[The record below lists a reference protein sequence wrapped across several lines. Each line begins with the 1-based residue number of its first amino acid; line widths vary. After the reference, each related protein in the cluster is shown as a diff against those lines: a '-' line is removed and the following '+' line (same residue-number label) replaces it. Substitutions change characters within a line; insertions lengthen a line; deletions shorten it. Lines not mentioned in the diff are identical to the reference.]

1 MLRAILG
8 ENPST
13 NQIQPP
19 PREPLP
25 YRRIGV
31 GGHYRRTLLLLLLG
45 LLPQAIAQQ
54 TDKVALLPT
63 VRSTPVRVVTT
74 VNFVTDL
81 VQQVGGQRVQVEG
94 LMGAG
99 VDPHLYKASAGDVR
113 KLQQAHLIFYSGLYL
128 EGKMM
133 ELLERLP
140 RAIAISDAIPRE
152 RLIQPA
158 GGFEGQY
165 TYDPHIWFDV
175 SLWKLTVARVRD
187 ALSKVDPAGA
197 SSYRANA
204 EAYTRRL
211 NQLDAFIQR
220 QVAQVPPRQRV
231 LITAHDAFAYFGRR
245 YGLEVRG
252 LQGVSTLSEA
262 GTRDIQQ
269 LADFI
274 VQRRIRAIFVESSV
288 PRRAIDAVVAA
299 VRARGGNVAVGGQLF
314 SDSAGSPGTPEG
326 TYVGMMEH
334 NTRTIVN
341 GLLGG
346 LP

>member
-1 MLRAILG
+1 MWTTFR
-8 ENPST
+8 PSM
-13 NQIQPP
+13 
-19 PREPLP
+19 
-25 YRRIGV
+25 
-31 GGHYRRTLLLLLLG
+31 LLLLAVG
-45 LLPQAIAQQ
+45 LFPQATAQQPDKIAQLQ
-54 TDKVALLPT
+54 
-63 VRSTPVRVVTT
+63 PVRQTPIRIVAT

-81 VQQVGGQRVQVEG
+81 VQQVGGNRVRVEG

-140 RAIAISDAIPRE
+140 KAIAVTDAIPRE
-152 RLIQPA
+152 RLIQPP

-165 TYDPHIWFDV
+165 TYDPHVWFDV
-175 SLWKLTVARVRD
+175 TLWKLTVGRVRD

-197 SSYRANA
+197 NSYRANA
-204 EAYTRRL
+204 EAYSKRL
-211 NQLDAFIQR
+211 EQLDAFIR
-220 QVAQVPPRQRV
+220 QQIARVPVQQRV
-231 LITAHDAFAYFGRR
+231 MITAHDAFEYFGRR

-252 LQGVSTLSEA
+252 LQGVSTVAEA
-262 GTRDIQQ
+262 GTRDVQQ

-299 VRARGGNVAVGGQLF
+299 VRAKGWNIVVGGELF
-314 SDSAGSPGTPEG
+314 SDAAGNPGTPEG

-334 NTRTIVN
+334 NIRTIVN

-346 LP
+346 TP

>member
-1 MLRAILG
+1 MWTIFR
-8 ENPST
+8 PSM
-13 NQIQPP
+13 
-19 PREPLP
+19 
-25 YRRIGV
+25 
-31 GGHYRRTLLLLLLG
+31 LLLLTLG
-45 LLPQAIAQQ
+45 LFSQASAQQPDKIAQLQ
-54 TDKVALLPT
+54 
-63 VRSTPVRVVTT
+63 PVRQTPIRIVAT

-81 VQQVGGQRVQVEG
+81 VRQVGGSRVRVEG

-140 RAIAISDAIPRE
+140 KAIAVTDAIPRE
-152 RLIQPA
+152 RLIQPP

-165 TYDPHIWFDV
+165 TYDPHVWFDV
-175 SLWKLTVARVRD
+175 TLWKLTVQRVRD

-204 EAYTRRL
+204 EAYSRRL
-211 NQLDAFIQR
+211 VQLDAFIR
-220 QVAQVPPRQRV
+220 QQIARVPPGQRV
-231 LITAHDAFAYFGRR
+231 MITAHDAFEYFGRR

-252 LQGVSTLSEA
+252 LQGVSTVAEA
-262 GTRDIQQ
+262 GIRDVQQ

-299 VRARGGNVAVGGQLF
+299 VRAKGWKVAVGGELF
-314 SDSAGSPGTPEG
+314 SDAAGSPGTPEE

-334 NTRTIVN
+334 NVRTIVS

-346 LP
+346 AP

>member
-1 MLRAILG
+1 MWNLFR
-8 ENPST
+8 SSM
-13 NQIQPP
+13 
-19 PREPLP
+19 
-25 YRRIGV
+25 
-31 GGHYRRTLLLLLLG
+31 LLLLTLG
-45 LLPQAIAQQ
+45 FFSQASAQQPDKIAQLQ
-54 TDKVALLPT
+54 
-63 VRSTPVRVVTT
+63 PVRQTPIRIVAT

-81 VQQVGGQRVQVEG
+81 VQQVGGSRVRVEG

-140 RAIAISDAIPRE
+140 KAIAVTDAIPRE
-152 RLIQPA
+152 RLIQPP

-165 TYDPHIWFDV
+165 TYDPHVWFDV
-175 SLWKLTVARVRD
+175 TLWKLTVGRVRD

-197 SSYRANA
+197 SSYQANA
-204 EAYTRRL
+204 EAYSKRL
-211 NQLDAFIQR
+211 DQLDAFIR
-220 QVAQVPPRQRV
+220 QQIARVPPGQRV
-231 LITAHDAFAYFGRR
+231 MITAHDAFEYFGRR

-252 LQGVSTLSEA
+252 LQGVSTVAEA
-262 GTRDIQQ
+262 GTRDVQQ

-274 VQRRIRAIFVESSV
+274 IQRRIRAIFVESSV
-288 PRRAIDAVVAA
+288 PRRAIDAVIAA
-299 VRARGGNVAVGGQLF
+299 VRAKGWNVAVGGELF
-314 SDSAGSPGTPEG
+314 SDAAGNPGTPEG

-334 NTRTIVN
+334 NIRTIVG

-346 LP
+346 TP